1 MRPTPLPLD
10 LREKP
15 FSVRDA
21 RARGITADR
30 LRSSDLAIPHR
41 GVRSSRPAESLY
53 ERCLELLPLL
63 RDDEFFA
70 HVTALELWGLP
81 VPGRLR
87 GGDLHVAGS
96 ISRQKRRPG
105 VVAHRYPST
114 VPEWRLARLPTAH
127 PVEAWIESAPLLRL
141 DDAVRLGD
149 ALAGSWSSWPVARE
163 IEVVTLERAV
173 ESGRHRPGVATLRRA
188 VELVRPGVE
197 SPKETELRLMLVRA
211 GLPEPEVNVRRFAD
225 DGSYLGKPDLSYGWC
240 KLALEYQGDHHRTD
254 RATWRVDL
262 ARRERFEDAGWRVV
276 LVSDDDLRGRAAST
290 LVSRIRR
297 HLDDHLRRAGT
308 L

>member
-1 MRPTPLPLD
+1 MRLTPLPVD

-30 LRSSDLAIPHR
+30 LRSSDLAVPHR

-53 ERCLELLPLL
+53 ERCLELLPVLH
-63 RDDEFFA
+63 DDEFFA

-81 VPGRLR
+81 LPSRLT

-96 ISRQKRRPG
+96 SSRQKRRPG
-105 VVAHRYPST
+105 VVAHRYPPT
-114 VPEWRLARLPTAH
+114 VPRPRLAELSTAH
-127 PVEAWIESAPLLRL
+127 PVEAWIESAPLLGL

-149 ALAGSWSSWPVARE
+149 ALAGRWSPWPVARE
-163 IEVVTLERAV
+163 IEVVRLVHAV
-173 ESGRHRPGVATLRRA
+173 EGGRRRPGAATLRWA

-197 SPKETELRLMLVRA
+197 SPKETELRLMIVRA
-211 GLPEPEVNVRRFAD
+211 GLPEPEVNVERFAA
-225 DGSYLGKPDLSYGWC
+225 DGSYLGRPDLSYGWC
-240 KLALEYQGDHHRTD
+240 RLALEYQGDHHRTD

-262 ARRERFEDAGWRVV
+262 SRREGFEDAGWRVV
-276 LVSDDDLRGRAAST
+276 LVSDDDLRGRAAAV
-290 LVSRIRR
+290 LLSRIRR
-297 HLDDHLRRAGT
+297 HVARTSR
-308 L
+308 